1 MFRESEPSMS
11 YGLNHVGSGRG
22 PSAAKVVWVD
32 VGFWGGGLEIP
43 KTSLH
48 MIWGGDRLEECFGP
62 GDRLDVSI
70 LSILSR
76 MEKSHTVSFSSI
88 NLLKSHVTSQ
98 SSGCFLGV
106 QQCRE

>member
-11 YGLNHVGSGRG
+11 YGLMWVRG
-22 PSAAKVVWVD
+22 GASAAKVVWVD

-76 MEKSHTVSFSSI
+76 MEKSHTD
-88 NLLKSHVTSQ
+88 
-98 SSGCFLGV
+98 
-106 QQCRE
+106 